1 MGYPDVRLRRY
12 RQNSQIRKMLRGVWL
27 NKSDYIYPIF
37 VIDGQNIKNPIQSMP
52 GIYQYSLDRVLEEV
66 ERTVAC
72 GIEAIMLF
80 GIPECKDEYGSEAYS
95 ENGIVQRAIKLI
107 RKAYPNLIVSTDV
120 CLCEYTSHGHC
131 GMIKDNDVENDT
143 TLELLAKVALS
154 HAKAGAHILSPS
166 DMMDGRVK
174 KIRNT
179 LDAHGFY
186 NVMIMSH
193 SAKFASSFY
202 GPFREAAESTPQ
214 FGDRK
219 TYQMDPYSSLN
230 QVLREMREDVN
241 EGSDF
246 IIIKPALAYLDLIRE
261 ASCEFDLPVVCYNVS
276 GEYAMIKAASAN
288 GWIDE
293 KLTVLEIMAGF
304 KRAGAK
310 VVITYHALDIAR
322 WIDEV

>member
-1 MGYPDVRLRRY
+1 MGYPDIRLRRY
-12 RQNSQIRKMLRGVWL
+12 RQNSQIRKMLRDVWL
-27 NKSDYIYPIF
+27 TKSDYIYPIF

-66 ERTVAC
+66 EKTVTS

-80 GIPECKDEYGSEAYS
+80 GIPGCKDEYGSDAYS
-95 ENGIVQRAIKLI
+95 DNGIVQRAIKLI
-107 RKAYPNLIVSTDV
+107 RKAYPNLIISTDV

-131 GMIKDNDVENDT
+131 GIIKDNDVENDT

-174 KIRNT
+174 KIRTT

-230 QVLREMREDVN
+230 QVLMEIREDVN

-261 ASCEFDLPVVCYNVS
+261 VSCKFDLPVVCYNVS

-293 KLTVLEIMAGF
+293 KSTVLEIMAGF

-310 VVITYHALDIAR
+310 IVITYHALDIAR
-322 WIDEV
+322 WIDEL